1 MSKRFESI
9 FPKLAQ
15 AIKDNKVLSLT
26 DDDGIGVYIMYDKN
40 GKEVTLGVVGN
51 ESQVES
57 KL

>member
-9 FPKLAQ
+9 FPKLAK

-26 DDDGIGVYIMYDKN
+26 DDDGIGVYITYDEN
-40 GKEVTLGVVGN
+40 GKELTLGIVGN
-51 ESQVES
+51 ESQVEG